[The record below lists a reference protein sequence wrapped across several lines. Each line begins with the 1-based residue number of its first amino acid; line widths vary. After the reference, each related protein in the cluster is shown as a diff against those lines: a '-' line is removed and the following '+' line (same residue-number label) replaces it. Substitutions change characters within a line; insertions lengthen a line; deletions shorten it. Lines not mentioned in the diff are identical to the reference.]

1 MGAPSGERAKAQ
13 PGLPSG
19 LYCNCR
25 ARKDASQAGV
35 SSFVIVILSSGTRLG
50 AFEILSF
57 LGAGGM
63 GEVYSARDTR
73 LDRTV
78 AIKILRP
85 DKVGHPERFTR
96 EARAVS
102 RLSHPHICSLYDIG
116 EQDGMAFLV
125 MEYPG
130 GANTRRPP
138 GRRCPAAG

>member
-1 MGAPSGERAKAQ
+1 MP
-13 PGLPSG
+13 
-19 LYCNCR
+19 
-25 ARKDASQAGV
+25 GV

-85 DKVGHPERFTR
+85 R
-96 EARAVS
+96 
-102 RLSHPHICSLYDIG
+102 
-116 EQDGMAFLV
+116 
-125 MEYPG
+125 
-130 GANTRRPP
+130 
-138 GRRCPAAG
+138 